1 MKTTT
6 ALTAALTLSATALF
20 ADGHAGTTGY
30 ALANNGTTL
39 LTMADIAAPEATSL
53 TLDSAID
60 GLAYRPVTGELMGF
74 SKAGAVYV
82 IDTATGA
89 LTDTGASFADDITMA
104 GDAAVAFDFNN
115 VLDAVRAV
123 DSDGV
128 NVVYFPSDF
137 GDDKANTAKRFTD
150 AFYVDGDT
158 NAGTTPMIFAN
169 AYTNAIAGAKA
180 GGTAQYAIDAETNA
194 LVTLA
199 NNAGEL
205 ATVAPITINGAEVDL
220 TAKGGMD
227 IVSPTEGQN
236 AAYAILTVADGNSGL
251 YAIDLET
258 GVATALADLGMA
270 GVTGFA
276 AVGG

>member
-6 ALTAALTLSATALF
+6 ALTTALTLSATALF

-30 ALANNGTTL
+30 ALANDGTTL

-53 TLDSAID
+53 TLDSTID
-60 GLAYRPVTGELMGF
+60 GLAYRPVTGDLMGF
-74 SKAGAVYV
+74 SKSGAVYV

-104 GDAAVAFDFNN
+104 DDSAVAFDFNN

-123 DSDGV
+123 GSDGV

-150 AFYVDGDT
+150 AFYVDGDA

-220 TAKGGMD
+220 TAEGGMD
-227 IVSPTEGQN
+227 IVSLSEGQN
-236 AAYAILTVADGNSGL
+236 AAYAILTVAGGNSGL

-258 GVATALADLGMA
+258 GVATGLADLGMA